1 MSFHG
6 SLRMEEEQMTRQ
18 YYAHS
23 LEGKPPSEWQP
34 LEEHLRKVAE
44 LAWSFAKSFGAGTE
58 PPLPF
63 AGEG

>member
-1 MSFHG
+1 
-6 SLRMEEEQMTRQ
+6 MTRQ